1 MVFKNICTF
10 VLWTKVSLELKQP
23 INALSSQM
31 QLGNFDKILLTKI
44 YVGMHLKDNVKAW
57 KKNSL
62 FPVTVRKTIGYVLR

>member
-44 YVGMHLKDNVKAW
+44 YVGMHLKDNVKA
-57 KKNSL
+57 
-62 FPVTVRKTIGYVLR
+62 